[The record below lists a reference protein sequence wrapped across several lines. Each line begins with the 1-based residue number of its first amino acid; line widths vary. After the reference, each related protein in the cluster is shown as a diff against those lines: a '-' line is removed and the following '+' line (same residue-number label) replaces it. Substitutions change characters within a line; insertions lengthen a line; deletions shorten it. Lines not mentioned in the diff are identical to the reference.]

1 MSFHLNCTLS
11 ALTEHNSVLKKCL
24 ELYSQG
30 HLKPI
35 FPVESFDAEESGQ
48 AFRAL
53 QRGNLIGKAIIR
65 VPSCLP
71 ATLCT
76 PSTVNLALDPEASY
90 LLTGGL
96 GGLGKALA
104 LWMVERGARSLVFL
118 SRSAGQSDGDQTFF
132 EELKTLGCSVA
143 AIPGKA
149 QDMGDVKKA
158 TAMAENPIRGV
169 IHLAMVL
176 RVWIPVL
183 NPWNVAK

>member
-1 MSFHLNCTLS
+1 M
-11 ALTEHNSVLKKCL
+11 
-24 ELYSQG
+24 
-30 HLKPI
+30 
-35 FPVESFDAEESGQ
+35 
-48 AFRAL
+48 
-53 QRGNLIGKAIIR
+53 
-65 VPSCLP
+65 
-71 ATLCT
+71 
-76 PSTVNLALDPEASY
+76 NLALDPEASY